1 MDVSW
6 NLRFIGMRWLRLL
19 LVFIM
24 PATAVAQPQPAP
36 QQPVPP
42 AQPQSTWDTLPR
54 MQLERQ
60 YAGPL
65 RDTVIQRWRDPTDG
79 TLCYVYLPIT
89 AQHSPPTPSGF
100 VQYGAN
106 TIGSISCLPSPAGPT
121 SVRAAA
127 PPPAKPAVRP

>member
-36 QQPVPP
+36 QQPVPQ

-60 YAGPL
+60 FAGPL
-65 RDTVIQRWRDPTDG
+65 RDTVVQRWRDIADG
-79 TLCYVYLPIT
+79 TVCYIYLPIS
-89 AQHSPPTPSGF
+89 AQHSPPTPGGF
-100 VQYGAN
+100 VNYGSN
-106 TIGSISCLPSPAGPT
+106 SIGSISCLPGAPA
-121 SVRAAA
+121 RAAA
-127 PPPAKPAVRP
+127 PAAPAKK